1 MEIGAF
7 PVTKL
12 FAAFPRAIIF
22 HPIGC
27 RNRGIKRPRTC
38 HVSAGLFFRVLVSCD
53 NLGEMLEIDGSI
65 PSFFTI
71 FQSDQS
77 DIQ

>member
-1 MEIGAF
+1 MQIGAF

-38 HVSAGLFFRVLVSCD
+38 HVSAGLFFRVLGVRK
-53 NLGEMLEIDGSI
+53 LR
-65 PSFFTI
+65 
-71 FQSDQS
+71 
-77 DIQ
+77 